1 MSNGVHSGGGGTC
14 PGERSFFEERLFHM
28 VYEKE
33 EILQYII
40 EEDVK
45 FIRMTFC
52 DVMGR
57 LKNVSIMP
65 DELDRAFD
73 YGIAID
79 ASAVAGFGGE
89 VYSDLVLRPDAS
101 TLCILPWRPEHGR
114 VVRMFCSVHYPD
126 GRPFEADTRAILAR
140 AVEDAR
146 KEGYTFFFGPEMEF
160 YLFRLD
166 ESGVPTKTPYDH
178 AGYMDVAP
186 EDKGENVRRE
196 ACLTLEQMGI
206 RPESSHHEEG
216 PGQNEI
222 DFRYDEALITAD
234 NIMTFKLTVK
244 TIAKRHGLY
253 ATFMP
258 KPKYGINGSGMHV
271 NMSLATLDGRN
282 IFTDENDERGLSE
295 DAYHFI
301 AGLMAHAKGMTAITN
316 PLVNSYKRLVP
327 GHEAPVYIAWSSV
340 NRSPLIRIPAGRG
353 ETTRVELRSPDPAA
367 NPYLVLAAC
376 LAAGLDG
383 IKRKLTVPDSVDRNI
398 FEMTQEERDKAGIE
412 KLPENLYEAIQCMQ
426 EDKVICDVLGEHI
439 VSKYVEA
446 KLKEWNDYRTRVS
459 QWELD
464 EYLYKF

>member
-1 MSNGVHSGGGGTC
+1 
-14 PGERSFFEERLFHM
+14 M

-89 VYSDLVLRPDAS
+89 IYSDLVLRPDAS

-196 ACLTLEQMGI
+196 ICLTLEQMGI
-206 RPESSHHEEG
+206 RPECSHHEQG

-222 DFRYDEALITAD
+222 DFRYSDPVISAD
-234 NIMTFKLTVK
+234 NAVTFRSVVNTV
-244 TIAKRHGLY
+244 AARNGL
-253 ATFMP
+253 FSDFSP
-258 KPKYGINGSGMHV
+258 KPLENRPGNGMHI
-271 NMSLATLDGRN
+271 N
-282 IFTDENDERGLSE
+282 LSARSSTGE
-295 DAYHFI
+295 DIMPQVI
-301 AGLMAHAKGMTAITN
+301 AGILSHIADMTAFLNTT
-316 PLVNSYKRLVP
+316 PASYQRFGSYK
-327 GHEAPVYIAWSSV
+327 APRYISWSSE
-340 NRSPLIRIPAGRG
+340 NRSQLIRIPAAEG
-353 ETTRVELRSPDPAA
+353 EYRRAELRSPDPIC
-367 NPYLVLAAC
+367 NPYIAYTLLIY
-376 LAAGLDG
+376 AGLDG
-383 IKRKLTVPDSVDRNI
+383 IRRRAELPASADINFYTASEEVRSQYKTLPATLADAKAAAKTSEFIASSLPRTV
-398 FEMTQEERDKAGIE
+398 
-412 KLPENLYEAIQCMQ
+412 
-426 EDKVICDVLGEHI
+426 
-439 VSKYVEA
+439 VEYYT
-446 KLKEWNDYRTRVS
+446 K
-459 QWELD
+459 
-464 EYLYKF
+464 